1 MISLLSVQQTKNIFI
16 ALFFLPILMMC
27 SCNTSTKFSQ
37 WEGSTTLK
45 GVGGAKEVV
54 DGIDIWTTG
63 SPPREYKIVGVINDE
78 RGTGRLY
85 MARQLEDLAKE
96 AKANGGDAIIMGGKD
111 TKYLGSINTGG
122 TSVTSGTAQTFGNNT
137 YYNSTSYNSGGL
149 SMAAMRQ
156 NTQAFVIKYL

>member
-1 MISLLSVQQTKNIFI
+1 
-16 ALFFLPILMMC
+16 
-27 SCNTSTKFSQ
+27 
-37 WEGSTTLK
+37 
-45 GVGGAKEVV
+45 
-54 DGIDIWTTG
+54 
-63 SPPREYKIVGVINDE
+63 
-78 RGTGRLY
+78 